1 MHITIFSIKLVIESD
16 KIYQIDIQ
24 MLINFFFLYSEDY
37 YCIVKKKISLQ
48 STGKG
53 GQAFLDEA
61 GDKIASMKAVK
72 ERIVTVNFN
81 ADVNSS
87 IVWNFK
93 PQQPYIKVNII

>member
-1 MHITIFSIKLVIESD
+1 
-16 KIYQIDIQ
+16 
-24 MLINFFFLYSEDY
+24 MLMIFFLYSEDW
-37 YCIVKKKISLQ
+37 YCIVKKTSLQ

-61 GDKIASMKAVK
+61 GEKIASMKAVK
-72 ERIVTVNFN
+72 ERKVTVNFN